1 MEDPSVETVA
11 GDLEFTP
18 KAIEEPLVES
28 CYTIERKTPKGKI
41 TKKKSKTDSSKSK
54 ASRRTPRRF
63 RRLRKALSFSRSK
76 SDLSDQEMEKQNQP
90 KPKRLIMPPA
100 PRTTKPAVED
110 EDKYPI
116 PPNPTAAGSGRSVK
130 RKELDLLSVEIQE
143 MEEKIKRQ
151 GTVIPLPM
159 CFPKNQG
166 FRKRMFS
173 KHTSMPAKICK
184 RFFPPFLCQGWS
196 NLHLPKLH
204 LLDQAGIGGAWLW
217 FLTPSNVWN
226 CRGRLSAHELLMPY
240 TMIWKPHNLLLLD
253 NCPVTQVLGRWSIW
267 TARNR
272 PLVVLRK
279 QEYQLMRPRC
289 KNYMIKMVFLYPCNG
304 YSHDM

>member
-1 MEDPSVETVA
+1 MFNQIAHLRAAATPSKRYRSKKGSTDDVEWDQMEDPSVETVA

-76 SDLSDQEMEKQNQP
+76 SDLSDQEMEKPNQP
-90 KPKRLIMPPA
+90 KPKKLIMPPA

-184 RFFPPFLCQGWS
+184 RFFPPFLCQG
-196 NLHLPKLH
+196 
-204 LLDQAGIGGAWLW
+204 
-217 FLTPSNVWN
+217 
-226 CRGRLSAHELLMPY
+226 
-240 TMIWKPHNLLLLD
+240 
-253 NCPVTQVLGRWSIW
+253 
-267 TARNR
+267 
-272 PLVVLRK
+272 
-279 QEYQLMRPRC
+279 
-289 KNYMIKMVFLYPCNG
+289 
-304 YSHDM
+304 